1 MPSLTRIEAAGRA
14 SLLTVHHYRIA
25 LDLPTTGPEFG
36 CDTTIRFGCATPG
49 DSTFLDVQAA
59 GIDSVVLNGVELAVE
74 TVAGV
79 VDGRLRL
86 SDLRADNELRITAR
100 MAYSSDGEGMHRHVD
115 PADGLVYLYAMSFL
129 DAGPRWFPC
138 FDQPDLK
145 AGYDLEVRC
154 PAEWTVLGNGAA
166 TEVEPG
172 FWRLATTRPL
182 STYFVTLVAGPYH
195 SVRTVHDGVPLGLHA
210 RASLAAALDAEAADM
225 LEVTRRFLDRYHDLF
240 GIRYPFGEY
249 HQAFVPDFNAGAME
263 NPGCVTFRDQYVFR
277 STATSGERGVRAAT
291 IAHEMAHM
299 WFGDLVTM
307 RWWDDLW
314 LNESFAE
321 YLAYRVCSEVTDY
334 PAWTDFGIQ
343 RKSWGHVAD
352 QSPSTHPVAGNGSD
366 DAASA
371 LADFDGISYA
381 KGASVLK
388 QLAAHVGDDV
398 FLGGLRSYFQRHS
411 FGNAELADLIRA
423 WTDAGAV
430 DLDNWAVQWL
440 RTTGLDTLTAQ
451 LTDTEVTVT
460 RTSPDDSHRPHTV
473 RVAAYDGAGALI
485 TERPVALDGI
495 PVSMPVSGPVRL
507 AVPDSAD
514 DTWAKIRFGGGDW
527 APVAEL
533 LPRIANPLTRVVLHN
548 SIRDAVRDADLDPAA
563 ALDMLLD
570 AVPAETVQP
579 VATAALQFATE
590 QLAGPYAP
598 PAERAPRRARI
609 AGVARGLLA
618 GAAAGSDAQLGAA
631 RAWIRACDAGEPL
644 RHWLDGQDGQDVPAG
659 LVIDAEL
666 RWSLVI
672 RLAALGELSG
682 ADIDAE
688 LDRDKCTSGVLHAT
702 RARAGLP
709 TAGAK
714 AAAWRMLV
722 EPSDVP
728 AYELYATAAGFFD
741 ARRPDLTDPYV
752 ARFFDEMP
760 ATARHRH
767 GWALAHVVLAA
778 FPSAVASPDVLTLA
792 DVAIARPGL
801 DPAVRRSFVDGADPL
816 RRAIASLNRYGR
828 VPKP

>member
-1 MPSLTRIEAAGRA
+1 M
-14 SLLTVHHYRIA
+14 
-25 LDLPTTGPEFG
+25 
-36 CDTTIRFGCATPG
+36 
-49 DSTFLDVQAA
+49 
-59 GIDSVVLNGVELAVE
+59 
-74 TVAGV
+74 
-79 VDGRLRL
+79 
-86 SDLRADNELRITAR
+86 
-100 MAYSSDGEGMHRHVD
+100 
-115 PADGLVYLYAMSFL
+115 
-129 DAGPRWFPC
+129 
-138 FDQPDLK
+138 
-145 AGYDLEVRC
+145 
-154 PAEWTVLGNGAA
+154 
-166 TEVEPG
+166 
-172 FWRLATTRPL
+172 
-182 STYFVTLVAGPYH
+182 
-195 SVRTVHDGVPLGLHA
+195 
-210 RASLAAALDAEAADM
+210 
-225 LEVTRRFLDRYHDLF
+225 
-240 GIRYPFGEY
+240 
-249 HQAFVPDFNAGAME
+249 
-263 NPGCVTFRDQYVFR
+263 
-277 STATSGERGVRAAT
+277 
-291 IAHEMAHM
+291 
-299 WFGDLVTM
+299 
-307 RWWDDLW
+307 
-314 LNESFAE
+314 
-321 YLAYRVCSEVTDY
+321 
-334 PAWTDFGIQ
+334 
-343 RKSWGHVAD
+343 
-352 QSPSTHPVAGNGSD
+352 
-366 DAASA
+366 
-371 LADFDGISYA
+371 
-381 KGASVLK
+381 
-388 QLAAHVGDDV
+388 
-398 FLGGLRSYFQRHS
+398 
-411 FGNAELADLIRA
+411 
-423 WTDAGAV
+423 

-507 AVPDSAD
+507 AVPDSVD

-618 GAAAGSDAQLGAA
+618 GAAAGSDAQLEAA

-644 RHWLDGQDGQDVPAG
+644 RHWLDGQDGPAG

-682 ADIDAE
+682 ADIDAK

-741 ARRPDLTDPYV
+741 ARRPNLTDPYV

-760 ATARHRH
+760 TTARHRH

-778 FPSAVASPDVLTLA
+778 FPSTAASPDVLTLA

-816 RRAIASLNRYGR
+816 RRAIASLNRYGG